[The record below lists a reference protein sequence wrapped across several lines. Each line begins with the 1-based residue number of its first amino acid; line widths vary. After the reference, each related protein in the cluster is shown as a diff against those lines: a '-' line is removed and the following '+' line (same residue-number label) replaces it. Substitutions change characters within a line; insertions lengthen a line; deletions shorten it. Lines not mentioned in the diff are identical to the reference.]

1 MQKNAHGSRDTF
13 ARKRW
18 AIFAVFMI
26 ARQLS
31 PRFQRAV
38 ITGPKVKDGATR
50 SEEHPCNKM
59 VRISTGAASLCA
71 AAAFTESHDTIVSK
85 PMKIK

>member
-1 MQKNAHGSRDTF
+1 M
-13 ARKRW
+13 
-18 AIFAVFMI
+18 V
-26 ARQLS
+26 
-31 PRFQRAV
+31 
-38 ITGPKVKDGATR
+38 ATR